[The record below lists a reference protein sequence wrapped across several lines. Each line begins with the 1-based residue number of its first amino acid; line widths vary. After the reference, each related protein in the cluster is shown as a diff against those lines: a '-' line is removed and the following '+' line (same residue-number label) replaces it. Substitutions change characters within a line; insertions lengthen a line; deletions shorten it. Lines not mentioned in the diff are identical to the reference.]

1 VLPTVLD
8 VVRAHAPEAVRDRLP
23 AENPYL
29 RPGQVLVC
37 HVVRPVGG
45 APDEVRVEDVEL
57 HTPLGS

>member
-1 VLPTVLD
+1 MFGTQ
-8 VVRAHAPEAVRDRLP
+8 VRIRRRLP

-37 HVVRPVGG
+37 HVVRAVGG